1 MMGTWWRVH
10 ICPDCGKRRT
20 GRWRLCGCPQ
30 EAQEVDRGMG
40 IESCEERPGP
50 NYEPDPDL
58 DGVE

>member
-1 MMGTWWRVH
+1 MSWWSVH
-10 ICPDCGKRRT
+10 ICPDCGMSWWSVHIRD
-20 GRWRLCGCPQ
+20 LCGCPQ

-58 DGVE
+58 DGGE